1 MLYLNNRKS
10 TGDTEISMKRSSR
23 ILNAGYANIFAAY
36 WMFYGVANA
45 FASAY
50 LLPKGYTNAE
60 IGIIL
65 AVGSVLAVFLQP
77 IMADIADRS
86 KKLSLLGVTQLSA
99 GLLIVL
105 EATLFAMAHKSL
117 ALWVVFVMIIAWLTA
132 LQPLFNSL
140 AFHLEESGVH
150 IHFGICRGMG
160 SLGFALLTAVLGTF
174 VEMWGANILPAVGE
188 LTLAGLLVTIM
199 IVKREFE
206 RCVKAK
212 AQTRS
217 AGAGAGVS
225 GDAEVSAA
233 SDEVRTAVEAGA
245 LRAPA
250 DVSTN
255 EEVPPMLAD
264 ERGADAELRAQ
275 DEALRAPTD
284 EETPLPLPPDSADK
298 QEEINLW
305 RFIHDNKLFLVLNIG
320 VIGLYFSNAVLNNF
334 MLQIVNAVGGT
345 SEDMGRVL
353 AVMAFM
359 EMPALFFF
367 DKVKVRF
374 SCQTLLKVAAVGF
387 TLRVGLIFLA
397 KSMTVIYLAHIFQTL
412 GFALFLPAMVVFI
425 GDVMRRGEA
434 VKGQAFFTAMTT
446 VAAMISSVLGGIML
460 DVRDAHFMLLVSTLV
475 TAAGALVIILV
486 VGKIRKKA

>member
-150 IHFGICRGMG
+150 IHFGVCRGMG

-217 AGAGAGVS
+217 AGAGTGAPGA
-225 GDAEVSAA
+225 AEVSAA

-264 ERGADAELRAQ
+264 ERGADAE
-275 DEALRAPTD
+275 
-284 EETPLPLPPDSADK
+284 TPLPLPLNSADK

-367 DKVKVRF
+367 DKVKARF

>member
-217 AGAGAGVS
+217 AGAGAGVP

-264 ERGADAELRAQ
+264 ERGADAEM
-275 DEALRAPTD
+275 
-284 EETPLPLPPDSADK
+284 PLPLPLDSADK

-475 TAAGALVIILV
+475 TAAGALVIIIV
-486 VGKIRKKA
+486 VGKIRKQA

>member
-1 MLYLNNRKS
+1 
-10 TGDTEISMKRSSR
+10 MKRSSR

-65 AVGSVLAVFLQP
+65 AVGSVLAIFLQP

-150 IHFGICRGMG
+150 IHFGVCRGMG

-188 LTLAGLLVTIM
+188 LTLAGLLVTII

-206 RCVKAK
+206 GCVKMK
-212 AQTRS
+212 AQARS
-217 AGAGAGVS
+217 VGVDTGAG
-225 GDAEVSAA
+225 GDAEV
-233 SDEVRTAVEAGA
+233 
-245 LRAPA
+245 
-250 DVSTN
+250 
-255 EEVPPMLAD
+255 
-264 ERGADAELRAQ
+264 
-275 DEALRAPTD
+275 
-284 EETPLPLPPDSADK
+284 PLPLPLDSVDK

-305 RFIHDNKLFLVLNIG
+305 RFIHDNKLFLILNIG

-387 TLRVGLIFLA
+387 TLRVALIFLA

-475 TAAGALVIILV
+475 TAAGALVIIIV
-486 VGKIRKKA
+486 VGKIRKQV

>member
-150 IHFGICRGMG
+150 IHFGVCRGMG

-217 AGAGAGVS
+217 ASAGAGVS

-255 EEVPPMLAD
+255 EE
-264 ERGADAELRAQ
+264 
-275 DEALRAPTD
+275 
-284 EETPLPLPPDSADK
+284 TPLPLPPDSADK

-305 RFIHDNKLFLVLNIG
+305 RFIRDNKLFLVLNIG

-367 DKVKVRF
+367 DKVKARF

-475 TAAGALVIILV
+475 TAAGAVVIILV